1 MGQID
6 PKKSNIFKIKLI
18 NLFLIALIF
27 VSGAFYLA
35 GMNNLVVKGFELQ
48 KLRVQ
53 AESVA
58 NENREISA
66 RKVALESY
74 HNIDSKLRDLN
85 MVAIDQIE
93 YLTVAPEL
101 IAKR

>member
-1 MGQID
+1 MGQIN
-6 PKKSNIFKIKLI
+6 PKKSNIFKIKLV

-27 VSGAFYLA
+27 VSGGFYLT

-48 KLRVQ
+48 KLKHQ
-53 AESVA
+53 AESLA
-58 NENREISA
+58 NENQEISA

-74 HNIDSKLRDLN
+74 RNIDSKLRDLN
-85 MVAIDQIE
+85 MVAIDKIE
-93 YLTVAPEL
+93 YLAATDEV

>member
-6 PKKSNIFKIKLI
+6 QKKSNIGKIKLV

-27 VSGAFYLA
+27 ISGGFYLT

-48 KLRVQ
+48 KLKHQ
-53 AESVA
+53 AATLA
-58 NENREISA
+58 NENQEISA

-74 HNIDSKLRDLN
+74 RNIDSKLRDLN
-85 MVAIDQIE
+85 MVAIDKIE
-93 YLTVAPEL
+93 YLAATDEV